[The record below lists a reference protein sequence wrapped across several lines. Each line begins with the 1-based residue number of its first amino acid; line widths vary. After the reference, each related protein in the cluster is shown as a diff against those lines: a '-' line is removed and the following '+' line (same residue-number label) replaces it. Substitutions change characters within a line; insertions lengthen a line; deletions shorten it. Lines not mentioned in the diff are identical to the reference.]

1 MEFTGSINSNMS
13 RDDTVALLKNF
24 SVVSRCLPGLESYDE
39 EDGTYIA
46 RIRLDISEMGNSYM
60 STLSGRIRASYDPS
74 PAGKVSITASGRV
87 AGSSLKINLNV
98 SVSER
103 EGGSVAQW
111 TANVDFGILM
121 RLMGEKNLISV
132 AQSNIDA
139 IMSCI
144 TKLLNSGD

>member
-1 MEFTGSINSNMS
+1 MS

-144 TKLLNSGD
+144 TKVLNSGD

>member
-144 TKLLNSGD
+144 TKVLNSGD